1 MELLRLDLQFFSQE
15 KTEKATPKKRQDS
28 RKKGQVAKSQDVN
41 TAIILFFVFMLFIVF
56 GSFMGKTLTGLYTYS
71 FTEFIHWELTASN
84 IQQIF
89 FQATIEAV
97 KVVLP
102 VMGVA
107 LFAAFLANYIQIGF
121 LFSTEPIK
129 FDLKK
134 IDPIKGIK
142 RIFSVRA
149 LVEFLKSIFKI
160 IAIGT
165 VCFIVIWMNKDEMFM
180 LSFKNLNEAISFFGQ
195 MLIWMGIA
203 TALVLMF
210 LSVFDYLYQRYDYEK
225 NIRMSKKDVKD
236 EYKTIEGDPLI
247 RSRIKEKQRQFATQ
261 RMMSE
266 VPKADVIITNPTHFS
281 IALKYDEEVGEAPIV
296 VAKGI
301 DYVALKI
308 REIAKANDVAI
319 VENKWLAR
327 NLYQSVEINEEIPE
341 EYFQAVAEVLAYVY
355 SLERRSA
362 SYKVR

>member
-1 MELLRLDLQFFSQE
+1 MELLRLDLQFFNQE

-41 TAIILFFVFMLFIVF
+41 TAIMLFFIFLFFIVF

-71 FTEFIHWELTASN
+71 FTQFIHWDLTAAN
-84 IQQIF
+84 IRLVF
-89 FQATIEAV
+89 FQMTIEAV

-107 LFAAFLANYIQIGF
+107 MIAAFLANYIQIGF
-121 LFSTEPIK
+121 LFSGEPLK

-134 IDPIKGIK
+134 IDPIKGFK

-160 IAIGT
+160 VAIGT
-165 VCFIVIWMNKDEMFM
+165 VCFMVIWFNKDEMMM
-180 LSFKNLNEAISFFGQ
+180 LSLKSLNESVKFFGQ
-195 MLIWMGIA
+195 MTLWMGIA

-210 LSVFDYLYQRYDYEK
+210 LSIFDFLYQRYDYEK
-225 NIRMSKKDVKD
+225 NIRMSKQDIKD

-247 RSRIKEKQRQFATQ
+247 KSRLKERQRQMAQQ

-266 VPKADVIITNPTHFS
+266 VPTADVVITNPTHFAV
-281 IALKYDEEVGEAPIV
+281 ALKYDENKGDAPYV
-296 VAKGI
+296 VAKGV
-301 DYVALKI
+301 DYIAFKI
-308 REIAKANDVAI
+308 KEVAKANDVI
-319 VENKWLAR
+319 TVENKWLAR
-327 NLYQSVEINEEIPE
+327 GLYHSVDIGEEIPE
-341 EYFQAVAEVLAYVY
+341 QFFQEVAEVLAYVY
-355 SLERRSA
+355 SIDRKSVRSE
-362 SYKVR
+362 VR

>member
-165 VCFIVIWMNKDEMFM
+165 VCFFVIWMNKDEMFM

-195 MLIWMGIA
+195 MLIWMGIDRKS
-203 TALVLMF
+203 TRLN
-210 LSVFDYLYQRYDYEK
+210 S
-225 NIRMSKKDVKD
+225 S
-236 EYKTIEGDPLI
+236 
-247 RSRIKEKQRQFATQ
+247 
-261 RMMSE
+261 
-266 VPKADVIITNPTHFS
+266 H
-281 IALKYDEEVGEAPIV
+281 
-296 VAKGI
+296 
-301 DYVALKI
+301 
-308 REIAKANDVAI
+308 VAI
-319 VENKWLAR
+319 S
-327 NLYQSVEINEEIPE
+327 Y
-341 EYFQAVAEVLAYVY
+341 AVFCLKKKKK
-355 SLERRSA
+355 SI
-362 SYKVR
+362 